1 MIHVFTTTTNFMPLT
16 HFVIA
21 DDRYEEYLQT
31 YRQGMDLDFLTH
43 GVNEGWAA
51 PADDEG
57 NPL

>member
-1 MIHVFTTTTNFMPLT
+1 MIHVWTTTTNWAPMT

-21 DDRYEEYLQT
+21 PDRIEEYTQT
-31 YRQGMDLDFLTH
+31 YLQGTDLDFLTH